1 MTKKIIRLSKSAISR
16 IETPKLM
23 KMATRGKTPEGV
35 ELSDTE
41 IEMVMADLK
50 TRERCNECGQSVAM
64 GSGNFVNRIPDLN
77 TVAQRKEMGKPYPQG
92 EWMCAKCYVKIS
104 CPACP
109 KCKEPIERLEV
120 EQTHRVRGELQP
132 DGFIENEMGRPEDI
146 ETEVY
151 RCPACNYVISYEYEE
166 ACAFM
171 SKEWD
176 GVHRPVKNE
185 VKP

>member
-1 MTKKIIRLSKSAISR
+1 MNTGQASPEVENMTKTKQKVSITETSVEECALCGTEGSR
-16 IETPKLM
+16 RTTKHN
-23 KMATRGKTPEGV
+23 TGCV
-35 ELSDTE
+35 E
-41 IEMVMADLK
+41 VK
-50 TRERCNECGQSVAM
+50 FECSNPDCA
-64 GSGNFVNRIPDLN
+64 NFKDAPMR
-77 TVAQRKEMGKPYPQG
+77 
-92 EWMCAKCYVKIS
+92 